1 MDLVERVTADLGG
14 DEEKA
19 TAALGALFMSIRLA
33 VNNEDFE
40 RICSAVPH
48 AEEWVRRETRGATR
62 TGELFLLTQ
71 PETLHKRLEEFG
83 LTEEQCTGLG
93 RTVDELLDG
102 NIPEKVLKTLRGRIP
117 ILGGR

>member
-1 MDLVERVTADLGG
+1 MDLLERITADLDG

-33 VNNEDFE
+33 VNDEDFE
-40 RICSAVPH
+40 QICSAVPQ
-48 AEEWVRRETRGATR
+48 AEEWVRQETRGATR

-83 LTEEQCTGLG
+83 LTEEQCARLG
-93 RTVDELLDG
+93 RTVDESLDG
-102 NIPEKVLKTLRGRIP
+102 NISEKVFNTLRGRIP